1 MFLKILAFLLL
12 LYFFA
17 KVIGRIFLGS
27 GKRKSAFFT
36 FTTRN
41 PQSSSSGKKNIDQIE
56 EAEFEDITPK
66 EKDKDNS

>member
-17 KVIGRIFLGS
+17 KIIGRIFLRS
-27 GKRKSAFFT
+27 GKRKSVFFT
-36 FTTRN
+36 FKSRN
-41 PQSSSSGKKNIDQIE
+41 SQSSSSNKKNIEQIE